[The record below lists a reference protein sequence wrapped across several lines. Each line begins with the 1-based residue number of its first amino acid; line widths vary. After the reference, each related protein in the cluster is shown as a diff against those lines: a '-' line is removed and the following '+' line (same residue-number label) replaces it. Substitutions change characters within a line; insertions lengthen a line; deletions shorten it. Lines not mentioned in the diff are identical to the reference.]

1 MYPYGLN
8 DNVKGVRNMSS
19 RSETD
24 DLIVFYKHDWKYK
37 KCKPRRR
44 RKKVDND
51 GVRKEVRNR
60 MLEYKSL
67 QLGSTIRTYLMS
79 VPKKKL
85 KIVVDVVESMV
96 SEGRVPTRILMVV
109 KDVMAYTCTFRC
121 KVEAAE
127 KDVKVDKE
135 RGYINALFHNEGMD
149 MIGLQQ
155 ILNSRRVMMALP
167 SHLRGSPLYLYK
179 VNSG

>member
-8 DNVKGVRNMSS
+8 DNVKGVRNMSN

-24 DLIVFYKHDWKYK
+24 DLIVFYKHDRKYK

-44 RKKVDND
+44 RKKVDSD

-67 QLGSTIRTYLMS
+67 QLGSAIRTYLMS

-96 SEGRVPTRILMVV
+96 SEG
-109 KDVMAYTCTFRC
+109 
-121 KVEAAE
+121 
-127 KDVKVDKE
+127 
-135 RGYINALFHNEGMD
+135 
-149 MIGLQQ
+149 
-155 ILNSRRVMMALP
+155 
-167 SHLRGSPLYLYK
+167 
-179 VNSG
+179 

>member
-1 MYPYGLN
+1 
-8 DNVKGVRNMSS
+8 
-19 RSETD
+19 
-24 DLIVFYKHDWKYK
+24 
-37 KCKPRRR
+37 
-44 RKKVDND
+44 
-51 GVRKEVRNR
+51 
-60 MLEYKSL
+60 
-67 QLGSTIRTYLMS
+67 
-79 VPKKKL
+79 
-85 KIVVDVVESMV
+85 
-96 SEGRVPTRILMVV
+96 MVV
-109 KDVMAYTCTFRC
+109 KDVMAYRCTFRC

-135 RGYINALFHNEGMD
+135 RGYIDALFHNEGMD